1 MWIVWMGVCVC
12 VLSERDFP
20 KLYIGIKC
28 VYEKVRMKS
37 VALESHMSLC
47 CWLNA
52 CRSTMNMMSEKFK
65 NIESAFFI
73 SCESTAHS
81 IQHYNTCN
89 RLESMCERMLWSLS
103 CFLSMMPRNIFS
115 PLSILSKRALFVC
128 IFPFIFL
135 FYLSILR
142 KFIFPPRISNG
153 PCRLVEIWVLLMQGL
168 SRQKKRF
175 SFSFSF
181 MCFVCF
187 EWIECIPLIRN
198 FWFFFFEFVVCEIF
212 RVYFVFDGFFS
223 FGAVLCVWFS
233 QILAWLSFD
242 LTGRF
247 FFVAK
252 DSVLW
257 TVRGDVYFFHCLL
270 KLNAFLSTWKMFSML
285 VESFACD
292 ALTALFKRRIS
303 KWFDKY
309 ETKFLYQYVNFNTII
324 YRNFCFR
331 NRLKDWEEKIDW
343 K

>member
-168 SRQKKRF
+168 SRQKKDSLFRF
-175 SFSFSF
+175 LLCVLFVSNELNVFRWFGIFDSSSLNLSCVKYFVYISFLMDFF
-181 MCFVCF
+181 PLVRCFVCDSVKSWLDF
-187 EWIECIPLIRN
+187 HLIWR
-198 FWFFFFEFVVCEIF
+198 
-212 RVYFVFDGFFS
+212 D
-223 FGAVLCVWFS
+223 
-233 QILAWLSFD
+233 D
-242 LTGRF
+242 F

-257 TVRGDVYFFHCLL
+257 TVRGDVYFLHCLL

>member
-1 MWIVWMGVCVC
+1 
-12 VLSERDFP
+12 
-20 KLYIGIKC
+20 
-28 VYEKVRMKS
+28 MKS
-37 VALESHMSLC
+37 VALESPMSLC
-47 CWLNA
+47 CWLDA

-115 PLSILSKRALFVC
+115 PLSILSKLALFVC

-233 QILAWLSFD
+233 QIGLTFIWFD
-242 LTGRF
+242 GTNF
-247 FFVAK
+247 
-252 DSVLW
+252 
-257 TVRGDVYFFHCLL
+257 
-270 KLNAFLSTWKMFSML
+270 FLSQKIPFYEPFGVMSIFSI
-285 VESFACD
+285 VC
-292 ALTALFKRRIS
+292 
-303 KWFDKY
+303 W
-309 ETKFLYQYVNFNTII
+309 N
-324 YRNFCFR
+324 
-331 NRLKDWEEKIDW
+331 
-343 K
+343 